1 MCCSVVSCSFSLAT
15 HRYAVGAIRNL
26 AVSKR
31 GREMILNQ
39 AGTMPALEM
48 MCGSADK
55 TAATYAQA
63 AIDNLN
69 VTKKVCWCL

>member
-1 MCCSVVSCSFSLAT
+1 
-15 HRYAVGAIRNL
+15 
-26 AVSKR
+26 
-31 GREMILNQ
+31 MILNQ

-55 TAATYAQA
+55 TAASYAQA

-69 VTKKVCWCL
+69 VTSKVSWCL